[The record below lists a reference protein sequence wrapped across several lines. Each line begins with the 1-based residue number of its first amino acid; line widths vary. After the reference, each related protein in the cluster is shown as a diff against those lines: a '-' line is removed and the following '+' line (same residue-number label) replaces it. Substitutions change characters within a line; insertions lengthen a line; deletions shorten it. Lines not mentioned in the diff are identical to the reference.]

1 MERKGVFAKM
11 DIEPF
16 DNFINSLRES
26 LHKGLPGETVQRT
39 MAPAARLKLMEH
51 TIPDETTRMSAV
63 LIPIFPHEG
72 RAHIVFIKRQT
83 YDGIHSA
90 QVAFPGGKKEESDDN
105 MLETALREAEEEV
118 GIRPESVTILGTLTP
133 LFIPISNYLVL
144 PVIGI
149 LKERPTFYPN
159 LQEVEYIIEMPIC
172 QLLQPNSRS
181 VITQN
186 LGGLPLSTPHFK
198 AGEDMIWGATAMIL
212 AEFIELIQPSSC
224 Y

>member
-1 MERKGVFAKM
+1 LERKGLESNM

-16 DNFINSLRES
+16 DKFIKSLRES
-26 LHKGLPGETVQRT
+26 LHKGLPGEAVQRT

-51 TIPDETTRMSAV
+51 SKPDENTHMSAV
-63 LIPIFPHEG
+63 LIPLFPHEG
-72 RAHIVFIKRQT
+72 AVHIVFIKRQT
-83 YDGIHSA
+83 YDGIHSG
-90 QVAFPGGKKEESDDN
+90 QIAFPGGKKEQSDDN

-118 GIRPESVTILGTLTP
+118 GIRPETVTILGTLTP
-133 LFIPISNYLVL
+133 LFIPISNHLVL

-159 LQEVEYIIEMPIC
+159 LQEVEYIIEMPVC
-172 QLLQPNSRS
+172 RLLQPDSRS

-198 AGEDMIWGATAMIL
+198 AGDDMIWGATAMIL
-212 AEFIELIQPSSC
+212 AEFTELVLPSSC